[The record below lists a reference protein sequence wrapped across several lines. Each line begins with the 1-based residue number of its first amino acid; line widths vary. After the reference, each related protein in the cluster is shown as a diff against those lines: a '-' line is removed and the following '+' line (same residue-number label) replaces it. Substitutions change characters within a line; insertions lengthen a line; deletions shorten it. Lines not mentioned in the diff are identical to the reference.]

1 MAESNIQAQLDEIN
15 RKLDLVMECAIGQR
29 HQSAAIEDLIAD
41 LSIVGKDAYNS
52 SVTLLEKHN
61 IEIDPEDF
69 SVLVLRLL
77 KNIKNINAAIDA
89 FESAFDLV
97 RDAAPLV
104 KEMIIDLS
112 KKMHG
117 LEQKGYFDVVAAL
130 GKTMDKIVANTSAE
144 DIDRLADNIAL
155 GLNTVRNMKEPVPS
169 YSVFRM
175 IREMNSPEMQKV
187 FGFMITFMKNYSR
200 TNKMNN
206 Q

>member
-15 RKLDLVMECAIGQR
+15 RKLDLVMECAMGQR
-29 HQSAAIEDLIAD
+29 HQSGAIEDLIAD

-69 SVLVLRLL
+69 SVLALRLL

-117 LEQKGYFDVVAAL
+117 LEQKGYFDVV
-130 GKTMDKIVANTSAE
+130 
-144 DIDRLADNIAL
+144 
-155 GLNTVRNMKEPVPS
+155 VRPLEKQW
-169 YSVFRM
+169 
-175 IREMNSPEMQKV
+175 IKL
-187 FGFMITFMKNYSR
+187 
-200 TNKMNN
+200 
-206 Q
+206 